1 MRQPLIRR
9 PALRQPALQC
19 LLLLSLLLAPACS
32 PLGVATTAGAVV
44 GSAALQ
50 ERGFQ
55 RTLDDKSMEVSIQK
69 ALIAVDFETFQRIDV
84 SVVEGR
90 ILMTGIVPNADD
102 RVKATQIAW
111 QSDGV
116 VEVINEV
123 LIGNDVGFINS
134 GFDLKIE
141 KALDLDLTLDKEI
154 KGVNYIPDSMN
165 GTLFIIGIAQNQA
178 ELDRVLAHARNV
190 ERVRR
195 VVSYVQLKGS
205 PERKAVL
212 KKLEEMDAQKAA
224 E

>member
-1 MRQPLIRR
+1 MRQPV
-9 PALRQPALQC
+9 LQ
-19 LLLLSLLLAPACS
+19 LMLLLSLALAPACT
-32 PLGVATTAGAVV
+32 PLGVATTAGAVA

-55 RTLDDKSMEVSIQK
+55 QTLDDTAMGVSIQR
-69 ALIAVDFETFQRIDV
+69 ALIDIDFETFQRIDV

-90 ILMTGIVPNADD
+90 ILLTGIVPNADD
-102 RVKATQIAW
+102 RVKAVQTAW
-111 QSDGV
+111 KSEGV
-116 VEVINEV
+116 VEVINEI
-123 LIGNDVGFINS
+123 LIGNDVGFFNS

-154 KGVNYIPDSMN
+154 KGVNYIPDSTN

-178 ELDRVLAHARNV
+178 ELDRVLAHARNI

-195 VVSYVQLKGS
+195 VVSYVQLKDS
-205 PERKAVL
+205 PERRAVL
-212 KKLEEMDAQKAA
+212 KQLDEMKAQKAA

>member
-1 MRQPLIRR
+1 MRQFARSI
-9 PALRQPALQC
+9 A
-19 LLLLSLLLAPACS
+19 LLLGLLLVPACS
-32 PLGVATTAGAVV
+32 PLGVATTAGGVV
-44 GSAALQ
+44 GTAALQ

-55 RTLDDKSMEVSIQK
+55 QTLDDKSMEVSLQK
-69 ALIAVDFETFQRIDV
+69 ALIDIDFETFQRIDV

-90 ILMTGIVPNADD
+90 ILLTGIVPNADD
-102 RVKATQIAW
+102 RVKAVETAW

-116 VEVINEV
+116 VEVINEI

-141 KALDLDLTLDKEI
+141 KAMDLDLTLDKQI
-154 KGVNYIPDSMN
+154 KGLNYISDSTN

-178 ELDRVLAHARNV
+178 ELDRVLAHARNI

-195 VVSYVQLKGS
+195 VVSYVQLKDS
-205 PERKAVL
+205 PERQAVL
-212 KKLEEMDAQKAA
+212 EQLQEMKVQKAA

>member
-1 MRQPLIRR
+1 MRQS
-9 PALRQPALQC
+9 ALSII
-19 LLLLSLLLAPACS
+19 LLFGLLLAPACS

-44 GSAALQ
+44 GTAALQ

-55 RTLDDKSMEVSIQK
+55 QTLDDKSMEVSIQK
-69 ALIAVDFETFQRIDV
+69 ALIDIDFETFQRIDV

-90 ILMTGIVPNADD
+90 ILLTGIVPNADD
-102 RVKATQIAW
+102 RVKAVETAW
-111 QSDGV
+111 KSDGV
-116 VEVINEV
+116 VEVINEI

-141 KALDLDLTLDKEI
+141 KAMDLDLTLDKQI
-154 KGVNYIPDSMN
+154 KGLNYISDSTN

-178 ELDRVLAHARNV
+178 ELDRVLAHARNI

-195 VVSYVQLKGS
+195 VVSYVQLKYS
-205 PERKAVL
+205 PERQAVL
-212 KKLEEMDAQKAA
+212 EQLQEMKAQKAA